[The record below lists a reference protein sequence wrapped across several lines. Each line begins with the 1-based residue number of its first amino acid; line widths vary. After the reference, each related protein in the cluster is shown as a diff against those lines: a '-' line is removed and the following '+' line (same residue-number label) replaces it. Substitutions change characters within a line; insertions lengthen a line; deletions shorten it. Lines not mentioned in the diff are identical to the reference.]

1 MMMFFTA
8 AAATIG
14 VVSVR
19 ALPVPDLDAQ
29 AMISTS
35 ELPSAIDVHNQA
47 SPQGSKYGKEITVN
61 KRRFL
66 NKTPVYLARSSELI
80 KLDAHF
86 AAHFKP
92 MAFQVIPF
100 VVYKDDAQWGAA
112 AYSWSTECSSYVLNS
127 DRELSMY
134 KLVRKSQV
142 PELGIDEKMDLIIA
156 SEFYKQHERLQ
167 PALAEIY
174 HQVVKSFEPR
184 HRVPNE
190 PNKHLLLFIVMRQ
203 FSICGSVFY
212 SVVSQVSKRVDE
224 V

>member
-47 SPQGSKYGKEITVN
+47 SPQDGKEITVN

-100 VVYKDDAQWGAA
+100 VVYKDDAQWGA
-112 AYSWSTECSSYVLNS
+112 
-127 DRELSMY
+127 
-134 KLVRKSQV
+134 
-142 PELGIDEKMDLIIA
+142 G
-156 SEFYKQHERLQ
+156 RLFM
-167 PALAEIY
+167 EY
-174 HQVVKSFEPR
+174 
-184 HRVPNE
+184 
-190 PNKHLLLFIVMRQ
+190 
-203 FSICGSVFY
+203 
-212 SVVSQVSKRVDE
+212 
-224 V
+224 

>member
-47 SPQGSKYGKEITVN
+47 SPQ
-61 KRRFL
+61 
-66 NKTPVYLARSSELI
+66 
-80 KLDAHF
+80 
-86 AAHFKP
+86 
-92 MAFQVIPF
+92 
-100 VVYKDDAQWGAA
+100 
-112 AYSWSTECSSYVLNS
+112 
-127 DRELSMY
+127 DRELY

-156 SEFYKQHERLQ
+156 SEFYKQHERLR

-190 PNKHLLLFIVMRQ
+190 MNKHLLLFKLQCLFHFGYPRAEVEARKEFLTQRSGIYIRFRLFHQEIIARMNAGEMESGDMVIHQLADVNLNRYLKLNQ
-203 FSICGSVFY
+203 TAFSSVDQEFF
-212 SVVSQVSKRVDE
+212 
-224 V
+224 